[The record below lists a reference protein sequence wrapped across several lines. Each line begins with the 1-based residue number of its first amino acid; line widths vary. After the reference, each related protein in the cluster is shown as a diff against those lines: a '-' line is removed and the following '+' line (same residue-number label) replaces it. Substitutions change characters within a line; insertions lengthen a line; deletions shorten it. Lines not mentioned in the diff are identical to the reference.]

1 MSDAS
6 VSDASANRLV
16 ALVGLP
22 GSGKSAVGRRLAERL
37 RRPFVD
43 LDDLVQARTG
53 RDPESWFATDGE
65 QRFREVETAAL
76 AEALQVAN
84 AVVATGGG
92 SVIDPR
98 NRMALAEA
106 ATVVWL
112 DAPDDVLLDRL
123 ARSAVV
129 RPLLRGNAPGG
140 PASALAALRVARE
153 PFYRASDVHV
163 DAGEAVESVM
173 ERLAEVLA
181 NASAPAAPP
190 RRVYFDGVFGRN
202 HPNGPTHAR
211 VVFGSGL
218 NAAAVRGILEATPL
232 GAPLV
237 VADERAAAAL
247 PDLIAS
253 LPGGRRLMLRGG
265 EPAKRLRA
273 VERLL
278 EDAAALGMERTDAWI
293 AVGGGVTGDV
303 VGTAAALYHRGAPLV
318 HVPTTW
324 LAQADSAIGGK
335 AAVDLSRAKNAAGAF
350 WPPVAVI
357 ADTATLRTLPRARL
371 LDGMAE
377 SLKCGLIGDPALW
390 TLIEERGKA
399 ALGTANPDETSR
411 YAIVEGAA
419 RLKLG
424 VVERDPYERGERR
437 NLNLGHTI
445 GHALEVESGYR
456 LTHGPAV
463 ILGLRAVA
471 AISARRG
478 AERDLAP
485 RIDALVSS
493 LGYAMH
499 RQFDP
504 QAVRTA
510 LTSDKKRVAGRQRW
524 ILPMEVGRVIE
535 VDDVTEAEL
544 DLALRTIAPARAGER
559 AAA

>member
-1 MSDAS
+1 MSEPGS
-6 VSDASANRLV
+6 GRLI

-22 GSGKSAVGRRLAERL
+22 GSGKTATGRLLAQRLG
-37 RRPFVD
+37 RPFVD
-43 LDDLVQARTG
+43 LDDLVQERTG
-53 RDPESWFATDGE
+53 RSPETWFATEGE
-65 QRFREVETAAL
+65 QRFRDVESTAL
-76 AEALQVAN
+76 AEALSVPD

-98 NRMALAEA
+98 NRMALAA
-106 ATVVWL
+106 VATVVWL
-112 DAPDDVLLDRL
+112 DAPDDLLLDRL
-123 ARSAVV
+123 ARSDIV
-129 RPLLRGNAPGG
+129 RPLLRSSVPGG
-140 PASALAALRVARE
+140 PGSALAALRAARE

-163 DAGEAVESVM
+163 DASGPIDSVT
-173 ERLAEVLA
+173 EHLAGVLA
-181 NASAPAAPP
+181 GTPPAAHP
-190 RRVYFDGVFGRN
+190 RTVYFDGLFSRN

-211 VVFGSGL
+211 VVFGHRLDGDPLRRILDSTAL
-218 NAAAVRGILEATPL
+218 GI
-232 GAPLV
+232 PLV
-237 VADERAAAAL
+237 VADERAAGAL
-247 PDLIAS
+247 PELMAS
-253 LPGGRRLMLRGG
+253 LPDARRITIRGG
-265 EPAKRLRA
+265 EPVKRLRS

-278 EDAAALGMERTDAWI
+278 ENAAALGMERGDAWI
-293 AVGGGVTGDV
+293 AVGGGTTGDL

-324 LAQADSAIGGK
+324 LAQTDSAIGGK

-377 SLKCGLIGDPALW
+377 SLKSGLIGDPALW
-390 TLIEERGKA
+390 SLIEERGRA
-399 ALGTANPDETSR
+399 ALDPAQPDEVSR
-411 YAIVEGAA
+411 YAIVERAA

-445 GHALEVESGYR
+445 GHALEIESGYR
-456 LTHGPAV
+456 LPHGQAV

-471 AISARRG
+471 AIALRRG
-478 AERDLAP
+478 AEPDLP
-485 RIDALVSS
+485 ERIDALVSS
-493 LGYAMH
+493 LGYAMQ

-510 LTSDKKRVAGRQRW
+510 LTSDKKRVSGRQRW
-524 ILPMEVGRVIE
+524 ILPMEVGRVDE
-535 VDDVTEAEL
+535 VDDVTNAEL
-544 DLALRTIAPARAGER
+544 DLALRTIAATHAGER

>member
-1 MSDAS
+1 MSEPS
-6 VSDASANRLV
+6 NRDV
-16 ALVGLP
+16 IALVGLP
-22 GSGKSAVGRRLAERL
+22 GSGKSASGRQLAERL
-37 RRPFVD
+37 GRPFVD
-43 LDDLVQARTG
+43 LDDLVRERTG
-53 RDPESWFATDGE
+53 RDPETWFAMEGE
-65 QRFREVETAAL
+65 SRFREAETSAL
-76 AEALQVAN
+76 SHALSVRD
-84 AVVATGGG
+84 AVIATGGG
-92 SVIDPR
+92 SVIDPQ
-98 NRMALAEA
+98 NRIALANA

-112 DAPDDVLLDRL
+112 DAPDDLLLDRL
-123 ARSAVV
+123 ARSDVV
-129 RPLLRGNAPGG
+129 RPLLRSSVPGG
-140 PASALAALRVARE
+140 AAAALAALRNARE

-163 DAGEAVESVM
+163 DASGPVASVTEHLAAV
-173 ERLAEVLA
+173 LGD
-181 NASAPAAPP
+181 PAVNGGGQRTSR
-190 RRVYFDGVFGRN
+190 RRVYFDGLFSRN
-202 HPNGPTHAR
+202 HPNGRTHAR
-211 VVFGSGL
+211 VVFGHGL
-218 NAAAVRGILEATPL
+218 DGQALRGILDSTAL
-232 GAPLV
+232 GTPLV

-247 PDLIAS
+247 PDLIAA
-253 LPGGRRLMLRGG
+253 LPAARRLAIRGG
-265 EPAKRLRA
+265 EAAKRLRS

-278 EDAAALGMERTDAWI
+278 EGAAALGMERTDAWI
-293 AVGGGVTGDV
+293 AVGGGVTGDL

-357 ADTATLRTLPRARL
+357 ADTATLRTLPRPRL

-377 SLKCGLIGDPALW
+377 SLKCGLIGDPDLW
-390 TLIEERGKA
+390 SLIERRGIA
-399 ALGTANPDETSR
+399 AVDPARPDEAAR

-456 LTHGPAV
+456 LPHGQAV

-471 AISARRG
+471 AIAARRG
-478 AERDLAP
+478 ADPDLAE

-493 LGYAMH
+493 LGYAMQ

-504 QAVRTA
+504 RAVRTA

-524 ILPMEVGRVIE
+524 ILPMAVGRVLE
-535 VDDVTEAEL
+535 VDDVSETEL
-544 DLALRTIAPARAGER
+544 DLALRTITPPHARAR